1 MLFLSTYTN
10 KLDSKGRVSVPATF
24 RAMLATED
32 AGNVI
37 LFRSSNYKCLEGFG
51 LATMMEI
58 SKRLDQF
65 DLFSDEQDDLA
76 TTIFGEAQ
84 QISIDGDGRIKLPE
98 DLCAFAGLKDK
109 ACFVGLG
116 RKFQIW
122 SPENY
127 ESRRDTAR
135 NQVQKKGLTIPRIT
149 EGLS

>member
-24 RAMLATED
+24 RAMLAAED

-37 LFRSSNYKCLEGFG
+37 LFRSSNHKCLEGFG
-51 LATMMEI
+51 MATMMEI

-76 TTIFGEAQ
+76 TTIFGEAR
-84 QISIDGDGRIKLPE
+84 QISIDGDGRIKLPDE
-98 DLCAFAGLKDK
+98 LCTFAGLKDK

-127 ESRRDTAR
+127 ESRREAAR
-135 NQVQKKGLTIPRIT
+135 DQVQKKELTIPRVT
-149 EGLS
+149 GGLS